1 MNYLW
6 SLYYAINQ
14 SICRSISGIHFKSF
28 IFVMRGKYLKQNA
41 NGIVLIRLFYFF
53 NIILQQKLIEKFLSD
68 EYLYHKIQPE
78 DSIKIYKTYFN
89 HFFKNFILIFFLIIM
104 NNYFTQEN
112 NIYCKQFVF
121 FQDIFFFFNL
131 TEESNFC

>member
-1 MNYLW
+1 MFCIELFKIHLKYIQIYMNYLW

-53 NIILQQKLIEKFLSD
+53 NNILQQKLIEKFLSD

-89 HFFKNFILIFFLIIM
+89 HFFF
-104 NNYFTQEN
+104 
-112 NIYCKQFVF
+112 
-121 FQDIFFFFNL
+121 
-131 TEESNFC
+131 